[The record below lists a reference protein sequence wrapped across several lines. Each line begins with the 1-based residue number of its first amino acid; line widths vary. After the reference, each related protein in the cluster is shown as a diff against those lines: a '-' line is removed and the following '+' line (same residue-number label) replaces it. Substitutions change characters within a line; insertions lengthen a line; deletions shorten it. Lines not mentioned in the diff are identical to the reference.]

1 MISNIKVSIVCI
13 TYNHINYIEDAINS
27 FLSQK
32 AKFLFEVLIHDDAS
46 HDGTADIIKKYAS
59 KYPEIIKPVF
69 QTVNQWSLGK
79 SVAKTFLWP
88 RIHGKYVAYCEG
100 DDYWTDPYKL
110 QKQVDAL
117 DAHPEASV
125 CFHPVTVHWEDGT
138 CPDSVFPSPE
148 YRFNKNVLELSDLLK
163 RNFIQTNSVMY
174 RWRFHS
180 DLFSL
185 FPDDILP
192 CDWFLHLLHAQMGKI
207 LFLPDNM
214 GVYRKHKNS
223 LWYECM
229 KTARW
234 FKNCGIKHYRFYEEA
249 EKAFGA
255 DFSEEKKEMLLLCYA
270 HALAQHD
277 EAWLETLRS
286 CYPIDESIF
295 QHIRWKYG
303 LLSVAMPFIYGRK
316 REYAHRQKG
325 NYKELLRIFSG
336 QE

>member
-1 MISNIKVSIVCI
+1 MNVVTTIICL
-13 TYNHINYIEDAINS
+13 TYNHVAFIRQCLDGFVMQKTS
-27 FLSQK
+27 FS
-32 AKFLFEVLIHDDAS
+32 FEVFIHDDAS
-46 HDGTADIIKKYAS
+46 MDGTTDIVHEYVER
-59 KYPEIIKPVF
+59 YPEIFVPFYETDNKF
-69 QTVNQWSLGK
+69 QKRNFCKEQIFPK
-79 SVAKTFLWP
+79 I
-88 RIHGKYVAYCEG
+88 RGKYVAFCEG

-110 QKQVDAL
+110 QKQVDL
-117 DAHPEASV
+117 LESRPDAAV
-125 CFHPVTVHWEDGT
+125 CFHPVTVHWEDSSLH
-138 CPDSVFPSPE
+138 DSEFPSSK
-148 YRFNKNVLELSDLLK
+148 YRFQKIELELDDLLK
-163 RNFIQTNSVMY
+163 HNFIQTNSVMY
-174 RWRFHS
+174 RWRFHTDS
-180 DLFSL
+180 LDLI
-185 FPDDILP
+185 PDGILP
-192 CDWFLHLLHAQMGKI
+192 GDWFLHLLHAQMGKI

-249 EKAFGA
+249 EKAFGT
-255 DFSEEKKEMLLLCYA
+255 DFSEEKKKMLLFCYA

-286 CYPIDESIF
+286 CYPMDESIF

-316 REYAHRQKG
+316 REYAHRLKG
-325 NYKELLRIFSG
+325 DYKELLRIFNG